1 MALTVRTSVTVRVKR
16 VTQRQGSVCLAVQR
30 GAGDPSVTKVKHIMH
45 LISFDSGFIK
55 LHAVFSC
62 KVFSFYLHRHD
73 KQTVKLRWIHV
84 WVVVL
89 QIVHLVCLVKTAPIF
104 VATVWMARPVTPFLG
119 SVQGANVRPGGRD
132 QCVSKVKFLQSR
144 YQNLTHYTLLSV
156 ILRSILIF
164 QLFTG
169 KSFIFQNV
177 KNINME
183 PRVSM
188 TAGIALIS
196 RTAKKHRE
204 SAKRVVTVAGMDRTA
219 IIVSNNKDCGKI

>member
-1 MALTVRTSVTVRVKR
+1 
-16 VTQRQGSVCLAVQR
+16 
-30 GAGDPSVTKVKHIMH
+30 
-45 LISFDSGFIK
+45 
-55 LHAVFSC
+55 
-62 KVFSFYLHRHD
+62 
-73 KQTVKLRWIHV
+73 
-84 WVVVL
+84 
-89 QIVHLVCLVKTAPIF
+89 
-104 VATVWMARPVTPFLG
+104 MARPVTPFLG
-119 SVQGANVRPGGRD
+119 SVQGANVRLGGRD

-183 PRVSM
+183 LRVSM

>member
-1 MALTVRTSVTVRVKR
+1 MNSCLGCCFTDCPSGLFGENCANFCGYCLNGEACDPVSGKCPGSKCEAGWEGPMCK
-16 VTQRQGSVCLAVQR
+16 QG
-30 GAGDPSVTKVKHIMH
+30 K
-45 LISFDSGFIK
+45 ISSKQISESYP
-55 LHAVFSC
+55 LH
-62 KVFSFYLHRHD
+62 
-73 KQTVKLRWIHV
+73 
-84 WVVVL
+84 
-89 QIVHLVCLVKTAPIF
+89 F
-104 VATVWMARPVTPFLG
+104 V
-119 SVQGANVRPGGRD
+119 
-132 QCVSKVKFLQSR
+132 
-144 YQNLTHYTLLSV
+144 V

>member
-1 MALTVRTSVTVRVKR
+1 
-16 VTQRQGSVCLAVQR
+16 
-30 GAGDPSVTKVKHIMH
+30 
-45 LISFDSGFIK
+45 
-55 LHAVFSC
+55 
-62 KVFSFYLHRHD
+62 
-73 KQTVKLRWIHV
+73 
-84 WVVVL
+84 
-89 QIVHLVCLVKTAPIF
+89 
-104 VATVWMARPVTPFLG
+104 MARPVTPFLG

-164 QLFTG
+164 QLFTS

-188 TAGIALIS
+188 TAEIALIS

-204 SAKRVVTVAGMDRTA
+204 SAKRVATVAGMDRTA